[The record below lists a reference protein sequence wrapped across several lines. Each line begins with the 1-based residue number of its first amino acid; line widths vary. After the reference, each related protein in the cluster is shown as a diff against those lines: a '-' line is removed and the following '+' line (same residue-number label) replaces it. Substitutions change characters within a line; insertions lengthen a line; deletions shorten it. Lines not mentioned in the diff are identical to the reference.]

1 MDKKYLKKIIAQTPL
16 DLQIISACCS
26 GSLVKVSG
34 MKFLSNNKIFL
45 ISLIRES
52 NETEN
57 SKEKIDSIIKF
68 DYIDSSKSKNIDQN
82 NKNLRLKLIAI
93 DLIKKDNN
101 YQINLLFSDN
111 AFITLTSEIIDV
123 TLEDQKKLKNE
134 NS

>member
-1 MDKKYLKKIIAQTPL
+1 MEKKYLAKIIAKDFEGL
-16 DLQIISACCS
+16 KLISACCS
-26 GSLVKVSG
+26 GAKVEVSG
-34 MKFLSNNKIFL
+34 IKYLSKNKIFL
-45 ISLIRES
+45 LSLIRES
-52 NETEN
+52 NENEN
-57 SKEKIDSIIKF
+57 TSEKIDSIIKF

-82 NKNLRLKLIAI
+82 DQNLSLKLIAI

>member
-26 GSLVKVSG
+26 GALVKVSG

-45 ISLIRES
+45 MSLIRES

-68 DYIDSSKSKNIDQN
+68 DYIDSSKSKI
-82 NKNLRLKLIAI
+82 
-93 DLIKKDNN
+93 
-101 YQINLLFSDN
+101 
-111 AFITLTSEIIDV
+111 
-123 TLEDQKKLKNE
+123 
-134 NS
+134 